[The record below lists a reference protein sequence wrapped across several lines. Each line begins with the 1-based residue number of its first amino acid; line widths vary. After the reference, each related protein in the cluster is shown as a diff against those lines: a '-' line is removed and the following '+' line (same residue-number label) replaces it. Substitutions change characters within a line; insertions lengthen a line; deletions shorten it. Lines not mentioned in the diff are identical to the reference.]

1 MFELSFVVRTYHSS
15 IDSESNATQAVKM
28 ADSLCKRTPLPEGS
42 GFTLPAGV
50 EPLPEIEKYRTTV
63 SLI

>member
-1 MFELSFVVRTYHSS
+1 MSHLF
-15 IDSESNATQAVKM
+15 IDSESNAVSCTQAVKM

-63 SLI
+63 SLDLYH